1 MLGLTQIARRAGRER
16 GFTAF
21 ELLFVVTLVATM
33 SGVSVPPVLRALD
46 DYRAAAATRYVATR
60 LQRMRME
67 AVLRSA
73 DVGAKFVLVG
83 NQYTFR
89 NYIDGNR
96 NGISTADVQ
105 NGIDRPLG
113 GMERLTDYF
122 ADVDFGAMPGLP
134 AVDGSGPPPGDD
146 PIHLGTNDIV
156 TFSANGSSSTG
167 SLYIRSRTKQYVV
180 RIYGDTGK
188 TRLLVFDPGSRQ
200 WRPL

>member
-89 NYIDGNR
+89 NYIDG
-96 NGISTADVQ
+96 IA
-105 NGIDRPLG
+105 
-113 GMERLTDYF
+113 
-122 ADVDFGAMPGLP
+122 
-134 AVDGSGPPPGDD
+134 
-146 PIHLGTNDIV
+146 
-156 TFSANGSSSTG
+156 TG
-167 SLYIRSRTKQYVV
+167 SPLPTSRTASIVLWAAWN
-180 RIYGDTGK
+180 G
-188 TRLLVFDPGSRQ
+188 
-200 WRPL
+200 